1 MYPQKLI
8 HVMNIIPMCDLEME
22 LGDIVKKAMFDMSYG
37 PLRAQ
42 GEILYI
48 SDIIRSTP
56 GINKIKAIEILHA
69 IH

>member
-1 MYPQKLI
+1 
-8 HVMNIIPMCDLEME
+8 MCDLEME